1 MRSFKIDEYT
11 SIPFKDEVETLRENG
26 EHKEGFDLMDSLLEQ
41 SITTNGGDEEDKE
54 QE

>member
-26 EHKEGFDLMDSLLEQ
+26 EHKEAFELMDTLAQ
-41 SITTNGGDEEDKE
+41 QAITTEDKE
-54 QE
+54 KTDE